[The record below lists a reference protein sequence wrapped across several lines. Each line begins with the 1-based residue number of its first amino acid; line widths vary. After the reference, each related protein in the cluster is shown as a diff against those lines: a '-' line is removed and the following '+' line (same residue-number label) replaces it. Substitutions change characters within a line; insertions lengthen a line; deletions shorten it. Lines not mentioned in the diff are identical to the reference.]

1 MKGNSALR
9 LRNPDITKVRLVI
22 SKLVN
27 DIVVLAPAKITEIIK
42 ISWLPT
48 PVYFILD
55 DSGVINVHPA
65 VVNTLFEHFVTYT
78 LRRLALDTR
87 SAVYQKE
94 SECFEKNSE
103 IRYLTGT

>member
-42 ISWLPT
+42 IS
-48 PVYFILD
+48 
-55 DSGVINVHPA
+55 
-65 VVNTLFEHFVTYT
+65 
-78 LRRLALDTR
+78 
-87 SAVYQKE
+87 
-94 SECFEKNSE
+94 
-103 IRYLTGT
+103 